1 MILCYVKFQE
11 CEMRNR
17 SGEVSR
23 DDDSTDDE
31 EIKDLV
37 KNLNISGQKKT
48 ISKELGSVS
57 PISSNQSGDEAE
69 SFARK

>member
-1 MILCYVKFQE
+1 
-11 CEMRNR
+11 MRNR

>member
-1 MILCYVKFQE
+1 
-11 CEMRNR
+11 MRNR

-37 KNLNISGQKKT
+37 KKLNISGRKNT
-48 ISKELGSVS
+48 ITKGLGSVS
-57 PISSNQSGDEAE
+57 PISSNPSEDEAG
-69 SFARK
+69 SFSRK

>member
-1 MILCYVKFQE
+1 
-11 CEMRNR
+11 MRNR

-57 PISSNQSGDEAE
+57 PISSNPSGDEAE

>member
-1 MILCYVKFQE
+1 
-11 CEMRNR
+11 MRNR

-57 PISSNQSGDEAE
+57 PMSSNQSGDEAE
-69 SFARK
+69 NFARK